1 MSQSLTQLEGSDI
14 LTIIMELLVDTWNVL
29 HQTGVLPPESAGN
42 GIKGLI
48 RLIGSSRWSNDRTTL
63 VCDGT
68 PSDSCPTGTRVSV
81 VFTGPHRTADDEI
94 MHRVAN
100 SSAKRS
106 ITVVT
111 SDREI
116 IRTIKAAGSQ
126 HLGSPTFLQ
135 MLVDDHEIPQSKK
148 VHRPTKLS
156 EQGAAEWKE
165 RFGLDDDAVEELL
178 RQDIEKPTN
187 PNPPLKKQPPKIF
200 PAKQDE
206 PALPAALIQEA
217 RRLLE
222 EE

>member
-1 MSQSLTQLEGSDI
+1 
-14 LTIIMELLVDTWNVL
+14 MELLIDTWNVL
-29 HQTGVLPPESAGN
+29 HQTGILPPESAGN

-48 RLIGSSRWSNDRTTL
+48 RLIGSSRWSKDRTTL

-68 PSDSCPTGTRVSV
+68 PSDSCSAGARISV

-94 MHRVAN
+94 MHRVAK

-116 IRTIKAAGSQ
+116 IRSIKAAGSQ
-126 HLGSPTFLQ
+126 HLGSGAFLQ
-135 MLVDDHEIPQSKK
+135 MLVDDHDTPQSKK
-148 VHRPTKLS
+148 VHRPTGLS

-178 RQDIEKPTN
+178 RPEIQEPTN
-187 PNPPLKKQPPKIF
+187 AKPHQKKQPPKLS
-200 PAKQDE
+200 PTKQDE
-206 PALPAALIQEA
+206 PSLPAALLEEA
-217 RRLLE
+217 RRLLDN
-222 EE
+222 

>member
-1 MSQSLTQLEGSDI
+1 
-14 LTIIMELLVDTWNVL
+14 MELLVDTWNVL
-29 HQTGVLPPESAGN
+29 HQTGILPPESAGN

-48 RLIGSSRWSNDRTTL
+48 RLIGSSRWSKDRTTL

-68 PSDSCPTGTRVSV
+68 PSDSCPTGARVSV

-116 IRTIKAAGSQ
+116 IRSIKAAGSQ
-126 HLGSPTFLQ
+126 HLGSAAFLQ
-135 MLVDDHEIPQSKK
+135 MLVDDHDTPKSKK
-148 VHRPTKLS
+148 LHRPTGLS
-156 EQGAAEWKE
+156 EQGAAEWRE
-165 RFGLDDDAVEELL
+165 RFGLDDDAVDELL
-178 RQDIEKPTN
+178 RPGIEKPTN
-187 PNPPLKKQPPKIF
+187 PNPHQKKQPQKLSPSK
-200 PAKQDE
+200 E
-206 PALPAALIQEA
+206 GESTLPAALLEEA